1 MPQRTTDISF
11 NEVLN
16 RLIEAKTPRLI
27 ALTIKN
33 YIKYYY
39 LPRHARNR
47 AEKKN
52 PLKIE
57 PYDDF
62 SMHLPAKCSHSY

>member
-27 ALTIKN
+27 ALTIKKL
-33 YIKYYY
+33 YKI
-39 LPRHARNR
+39 LLFTEAR
-47 AEKKN
+47 
-52 PLKIE
+52 
-57 PYDDF
+57 
-62 SMHLPAKCSHSY
+62 